1 MPGKSQN
8 RGRLTAYCHPP
19 TAYSRRSGERR
30 GSPVILASRARV
42 PARRGRVNPAARAHV
57 QCLRPAGG
65 VKVSGPRDLRA
76 HPRRVAAKGSE
87 DEKTMG
93 VWARLKRSLRAVFGG
108 IIEKTEDPELI
119 LQQTIRDM
127 RDRVPELNNS
137 VAQVM
142 ATEKLLAKN
151 KERLE
156 TQVVD
161 LDSKIRASGKM
172 GRDDIATAYIGQVQQ
187 GQLNLQK
194 ASQQLEHANLA
205 SKQALKAR
213 DNYVLQMQRRTAE
226 AMQLINQSKQAK
238 LQEQLAQT
246 MESFELG
253 DDASTSNEMRDKIDR
268 RAAAAEAKMQ
278 LGAASVD
285 TQMQDIEREA
295 MDMQLQDKLL
305 AYKRDMGLLGTGTS
319 APAPQ
324 ALPAEGETTSGG
336 QNGTG
341 GGHVS

>member
-1 MPGKSQN
+1 
-8 RGRLTAYCHPP
+8 
-19 TAYSRRSGERR
+19 
-30 GSPVILASRARV
+30 
-42 PARRGRVNPAARAHV
+42 
-57 QCLRPAGG
+57 
-65 VKVSGPRDLRA
+65 
-76 HPRRVAAKGSE
+76 
-87 DEKTMG
+87 MG
-93 VWARLKRSLRAVFGG
+93 LWTRMKRSVRALFGG

-151 KERLE
+151 KERLDA
-156 TQVVD
+156 QVID
-161 LDSKIRASGKM
+161 LDSKIRASVKM
-172 GRDDIATAYIGQVQQ
+172 GRDDIATAYIGQLQQ
-187 GQLNLQK
+187 AQIDQQK
-194 ASQQLEHANLA
+194 TNQQLEHATLA

-253 DDASTSNEMRDKIDR
+253 DDASTFNEMRDKIDR

-278 LGAASVD
+278 LGTASVD
-285 TQMQDIEREA
+285 TQMQEIEREA
-295 MDMQLQDKLL
+295 LDMQLQDKLL
-305 AYKRDMGLLGTGTS
+305 AYKRDMGLLGSGSS
-319 APAPQ
+319 APTPQ
-324 ALPAEGETTSGG
+324 ALPAEGESSHSGN
-336 QNGTG
+336 NGTG
-341 GGHVS
+341 G

>member
-1 MPGKSQN
+1 
-8 RGRLTAYCHPP
+8 
-19 TAYSRRSGERR
+19 
-30 GSPVILASRARV
+30 
-42 PARRGRVNPAARAHV
+42 
-57 QCLRPAGG
+57 
-65 VKVSGPRDLRA
+65 
-76 HPRRVAAKGSE
+76 
-87 DEKTMG
+87 MG
-93 VWARLKRSLRAVFGG
+93 LWTRMKRSMRAMFGG
-108 IIEKTEDPELI
+108 LIEATENPELV

-142 ATEKLLAKN
+142 ATEKLLGKS

-161 LDSKIRASGKM
+161 LDSKIRASVKM
-172 GRDDIATAYIGQVQQ
+172 GRDDIATAYIGQLQQ
-187 GQLNLQK
+187 AQMDLQK
-194 ASQQLEHANLA
+194 TGQQLEHATLA

-246 MESFELG
+246 MESFQIG
-253 DDASTSNEMRDKIDR
+253 DDASTFNEMRDKIDR

-285 TQMQDIEREA
+285 NQMQDIEREA

-305 AYKRDMGLLGTGTS
+305 SYKRDMGLLPA
-319 APAPQ
+319 APSGAQQ
-324 ALPAEGETTSGG
+324 ALPAEGETTSNDVAG
-336 QNGTG
+336 QGNRGN
-341 GGHVS
+341 

>member
-1 MPGKSQN
+1 MG
-8 RGRLTAYCHPP
+8 LW
-19 TAYSRRSGERR
+19 SRF
-30 GSPVILASRARV
+30 
-42 PARRGRVNPAARAHV
+42 
-57 QCLRPAGG
+57 
-65 VKVSGPRDLRA
+65 
-76 HPRRVAAKGSE
+76 
-87 DEKTMG
+87 
-93 VWARLKRSLRAVFGG
+93 KRSMRALFGG
-108 IIEKTEDPELI
+108 IVEKTEDPERI

-137 VAQVM
+137 VVQVM
-142 ATEKLLAKN
+142 ATERLLAKN

-156 TQVVD
+156 TQVVE
-161 LDSKIRASGKM
+161 LDSKIKASVKM
-172 GRDDIATAYIGQVQQ
+172 GRDDIATAYIGQLQQ
-187 GQLNLQK
+187 AQLDLQK
-194 ASQQLEHANLA
+194 TSQQLEHAGSA

-253 DDASTSNEMRDKIDR
+253 DDASTFNEMRDKIDR

-278 LGAASVD
+278 LGAANVD

-295 MDMQLQDKLL
+295 LDMQLQDKLL
-305 AYKRDMGLLGTGTS
+305 AYKRDMGLLGTGANEPT
-319 APAPQ
+319 PQ
-324 ALPAEGETTSGG
+324 ALPAECETTSGG

-341 GGHVS
+341 SSS

>member
-1 MPGKSQN
+1 
-8 RGRLTAYCHPP
+8 
-19 TAYSRRSGERR
+19 
-30 GSPVILASRARV
+30 
-42 PARRGRVNPAARAHV
+42 
-57 QCLRPAGG
+57 
-65 VKVSGPRDLRA
+65 
-76 HPRRVAAKGSE
+76 
-87 DEKTMG
+87 MG
-93 VWARLKRSLRAVFGG
+93 LWTRMKRSMRALFGG

-161 LDSKIRASGKM
+161 LDSKIRASVKM
-172 GRDDIATAYIGQVQQ
+172 GRDDIATAYIGQLQQ
-187 GQLNLQK
+187 AQLDLQK
-194 ASQQLEHANLA
+194 TGQQLEHANLA

-246 MESFELG
+246 MESFQLG
-253 DDASTSNEMRDKIDR
+253 DDASTFNEMRDKIDR

-278 LGAASVD
+278 LGSANVD

-295 MDMQLQDKLL
+295 LDMQLQDKLL
-305 AYKRDMGLLGTGTS
+305 AYKRDMGLLGAGAKS
-319 APAPQ
+319 SAPQ
-324 ALPAEGETTSGG
+324 ALPAEGETGG

-341 GGHVS
+341 GSRVN

>member
-1 MPGKSQN
+1 M
-8 RGRLTAYCHPP
+8 
-19 TAYSRRSGERR
+19 
-30 GSPVILASRARV
+30 
-42 PARRGRVNPAARAHV
+42 
-57 QCLRPAGG
+57 
-65 VKVSGPRDLRA
+65 
-76 HPRRVAAKGSE
+76 
-87 DEKTMG
+87 
-93 VWARLKRSLRAVFGG
+93 KRSMRALFGG

-161 LDSKIRASGKM
+161 LDSKIRASVKM
-172 GRDDIATAYIGQVQQ
+172 GRDDIATAYIGQLQQ
-187 GQLNLQK
+187 AQLDLQK
-194 ASQQLEHANLA
+194 TGQQLEHANLA

-246 MESFELG
+246 MESFQLG
-253 DDASTSNEMRDKIDR
+253 DDASTFNEMRDKIDR

-278 LGAASVD
+278 LGAANVD

-295 MDMQLQDKLL
+295 LDMQLQDKLL
-305 AYKRDMGLLGTGTS
+305 AYKRDMGLLGAGTPS
-319 APAPQ
+319 APQ
-324 ALPAEGETTSGG
+324 ALPAEGETTGG
-336 QNGTG
+336 NQNGAG
-341 GGHVS
+341 GNRAS

>member
-1 MPGKSQN
+1 
-8 RGRLTAYCHPP
+8 
-19 TAYSRRSGERR
+19 
-30 GSPVILASRARV
+30 
-42 PARRGRVNPAARAHV
+42 
-57 QCLRPAGG
+57 
-65 VKVSGPRDLRA
+65 
-76 HPRRVAAKGSE
+76 
-87 DEKTMG
+87 MG
-93 VWARLKRSLRAVFGG
+93 LWTRMKRSMRALFGG

-156 TQVVD
+156 SQVVD
-161 LDSKIRASGKM
+161 LDAKIRASVKM
-172 GRDDIATAYIGQVQQ
+172 GRDDIATAYIGQLQQ
-187 GQLNLQK
+187 AQVDLGK
-194 ASQQLEHANLA
+194 TGQQLEHATAA

-246 MESFELG
+246 MESFQLG
-253 DDASTSNEMRDKIDR
+253 DDASTFNEMRDKIDR

-285 TQMQDIEREA
+285 TQMQEIEREA
-295 MDMQLQDKLL
+295 LDMQLQDKLL
-305 AYKRDMGLLGTGTS
+305 AYKRDMGLLGPGTGTA
-319 APAPQ
+319 APK
-324 ALPAEGETTSGG
+324 ALPEGETAAGG
-336 QNGTG
+336 NNGTG
-341 GGHVS
+341 

>member
-1 MPGKSQN
+1 MG
-8 RGRLTAYCHPP
+8 LW
-19 TAYSRRSGERR
+19 SR
-30 GSPVILASRARV
+30 I
-42 PARRGRVNPAARAHV
+42 
-57 QCLRPAGG
+57 
-65 VKVSGPRDLRA
+65 
-76 HPRRVAAKGSE
+76 
-87 DEKTMG
+87 
-93 VWARLKRSLRAVFGG
+93 KRSMRALFGG
-108 IIEKTEDPELI
+108 IVERTEDPELI

-137 VAQVM
+137 VSQVM

-161 LDSKIRASGKM
+161 LDSKIKASVKL
-172 GRDDIATAYIGQVQQ
+172 GRDDIATAYIGQLQQ
-187 GQLNLQK
+187 AQLDLVRTGQQH
-194 ASQQLEHANLA
+194 EHATLA

-213 DNYVLQMQRRTAE
+213 DNYVLQMQKRTAE

-246 MESFELG
+246 METFELG
-253 DDASTSNEMRDKIDR
+253 DDASTFSEMRDKIDR

-285 TQMQDIEREA
+285 SQMQDIEREA

-305 AYKRDMGLLGTGTS
+305 EYKRDMGLLPGATGATQ
-319 APAPQ
+319 PE
-324 ALPAEGETTSGG
+324 ALPAQGETGANNQTGAILEQYKSGG
-336 QNGTG
+336 E
-341 GGHVS
+341 

>member
-1 MPGKSQN
+1 
-8 RGRLTAYCHPP
+8 
-19 TAYSRRSGERR
+19 
-30 GSPVILASRARV
+30 
-42 PARRGRVNPAARAHV
+42 
-57 QCLRPAGG
+57 
-65 VKVSGPRDLRA
+65 
-76 HPRRVAAKGSE
+76 
-87 DEKTMG
+87 MG
-93 VWARLKRSLRAVFGG
+93 LWTRMKRSMRALFGG

-161 LDSKIRASGKM
+161 LDSKIRASVKM
-172 GRDDIATAYIGQVQQ
+172 GRDDIATAYIGQLQQ
-187 GQLNLQK
+187 AQLDLQK
-194 ASQQLEHANLA
+194 TSQQLDHATGA

-246 MESFELG
+246 MESFQLG
-253 DDASTSNEMRDKIDR
+253 DDASTFNEMRDKIDR

-278 LGAASVD
+278 LGSANVD

-295 MDMQLQDKLL
+295 LDMQLQDKLL
-305 AYKRDMGLLGTGTS
+305 SYKRDMGLLGAGGS
-319 APAPQ
+319 SSAPQ
-324 ALPAEGETTSGG
+324 ALPAEGETTGG

-341 GGHVS
+341 GGRVN

>member
-1 MPGKSQN
+1 MG
-8 RGRLTAYCHPP
+8 LWT
-19 TAYSRRSGERR
+19 
-30 GSPVILASRARV
+30 RV
-42 PARRGRVNPAARAHV
+42 
-57 QCLRPAGG
+57 
-65 VKVSGPRDLRA
+65 
-76 HPRRVAAKGSE
+76 
-87 DEKTMG
+87 
-93 VWARLKRSLRAVFGG
+93 KRSVRALFGG

-151 KERLE
+151 KERLD
-156 TQVVD
+156 TQVVE
-161 LDSKIRASGKM
+161 LDSKIRASVKM
-172 GRDDIATAYIGQVQQ
+172 GRDDIATAYIGQLQQ
-187 GQLNLQK
+187 AQMDLQK
-194 ASQQLEHANLA
+194 TSQQLEHANMA

-253 DDASTSNEMRDKIDR
+253 DDASTFNEMRDKIDR
-268 RAAAAEAKMQ
+268 RAAAAEAKIQ

-285 TQMQDIEREA
+285 TQMQEIEREA
-295 MDMQLQDKLL
+295 LGMQLQDKLL
-305 AYKRDMGLLGTGTS
+305 EYKRDMGLLPAAGGTQ
-319 APAPQ
+319 Q
-324 ALPAEGETTSGG
+324 ALPAEGETAATDRSAVID
-336 QNGTG
+336 NGRT
-341 GGHVS
+341 H